1 MGGFNLPYYTK
12 EKLLTKEHIF
22 SQFKDDEELQKY
34 ILTGVK
40 LSSLTRDLLLSILAY
55 IKKEKYLLLYG
66 IYKTTKLQ
74 RSTTGSKNYDIKIES
89 DFVDKIKEYVS
100 VSK

>member
-1 MGGFNLPYYTK
+1 
-12 EKLLTKEHIF
+12 
-22 SQFKDDEELQKY
+22 
-34 ILTGVK
+34 
-40 LSSLTRDLLLSILAY
+40 LAY

>member
-34 ILTGVK
+34 IPTGVK
-40 LSSLTRDLLLSILAY
+40 ISSLTRDLLLSILAY
-55 IKKEKYLLLYG
+55 IKKEKYLLFYG

-74 RSTTGSKNYDIKIES
+74 RSTTGSKNYDIKIEQ